1 MQSERRWGKLPGCEH
16 REKFGLEMASVLP
29 GTQSGMKGRT
39 AEFCV
44 GFNGLRGVSTTL
56 SLQNIV
62 QLNTFMVLTEKSQSI
77 LYHGKQLA

>member
-1 MQSERRWGKLPGCEH
+1 MGKITWVEH
-16 REKFGLEMASVLP
+16 REKFGLEIASVLP
-29 GTQSGMKGRT
+29 GTQSGMKGGT

-62 QLNTFMVLTEKSQSI
+62 QLNTFMVLTQKSQSI
-77 LYHGKQLA
+77 